1 MSWGKVFAD
10 SGHQVRMW
18 EISQESAFDA
28 FDEFEPDLFM
38 GQTYNLNNA
47 VFKCIKE
54 RPHMKVVLRAS
65 DWGDM
70 QDSIDLNK
78 YPILVAQE
86 EEKRLLEKLKKETGK
101 PDFVHNHYHDN
112 WINQTHGKWNDIGIR
127 PVSLMHA
134 ADIFDFYPRQA
145 VNLLKC
151 DIGFVGGYWPYKAI
165 NLDKYLVNLCN
176 PVGKYNIKIFSS
188 SSWPVCQH
196 LGRIDNNNVG
206 ALFSSATI
214 CPNISEP
221 HSQDFGYDIIERPF
235 KILMS
240 GGFCISDYV
249 ESMVNDVF
257 TNDEILFA
265 KTPEEFRQLIN
276 FYVKNPEKRMK
287 HIKAGYELVAQ
298 NHTYFHRVSKIF
310 SELGL
315 KQESDLCEKTMMKYF
330 EE

>member
-1 MSWGKVFAD
+1 MKILISSDGPHAHSYIRTSWGKVFANL
-10 SGHQVRMW
+10 GHQVRMW

-28 FDEFEPDLFM
+28 FDEFEPDIFM
-38 GQTYNLNNA
+38 GQTYNLNDA

-70 QDSIDLNK
+70 QDNIDLNK

-86 EEKRLLEKLKKETGK
+86 EEKRLLEKLKKQTGK

-112 WINQTHGKWNDIGIR
+112 WISQTHGKWNDIGIR

-134 ADIFDFYPRQA
+134 ADIFDFYPQQA
-145 VNLLKC
+145 VSLLKC
-151 DIGFVGGYWPYKAI
+151 DIGFIGGYWPYKAI
-165 NLDKYLVNLCN
+165 NLDKYLVNLCT
-176 PVGKYNIKIFSS
+176 PVGKYNIKIFGS

-196 LGRIDNNNVG
+196 LGKIDNNNVG
-206 ALFSSATI
+206 ALFSSATV

-240 GGFCISDYV
+240 GGFCVSDY
-249 ESMVNDVF
+249 
-257 TNDEILFA
+257 
-265 KTPEEFRQLIN
+265 
-276 FYVKNPEKRMK
+276 
-287 HIKAGYELVAQ
+287 G
-298 NHTYFHRVSKIF
+298 
-310 SELGL
+310 
-315 KQESDLCEKTMMKYF
+315 
-330 EE
+330 